1 MQRWERRRR
10 NRPRAEVAL
19 WRIQLF
25 IMANIRGPMNADGK
39 TIRVPGAVKKLLLA
53 DEQVLAVIKQSRLK
67 AAITPDSIIV
77 TDQRIIRYSPSALG
91 LHKEIEDYRY
101 EDIANLKVDK
111 GILFATITA
120 RRRFMSQ
127 DLVLDKLLKDQADY
141 ISRVIQEKLRGMSGA
156 AASPPV
162 ATNQQTAATSP
173 EDPLQVLKLRFARGE
188 ITKEQFEE
196 MKRAL
201 E

>member
-1 MQRWERRRR
+1 MKGE
-10 NRPRAEVAL
+10 
-19 WRIQLF
+19 
-25 IMANIRGPMNADGK
+25 GK
-39 TIRVPGAVKKLLLA
+39 TFKIPNAIKKMLLA
-53 DEQVLAVIKQSRLK
+53 DEQVLGIVKQSRLK

-111 GILFATITA
+111 GLLFATITA

-127 DLVLDKLLKDQADY
+127 DLILDKLSKENADY
-141 ISRVIQEKLRGMSGA
+141 ISRVIQENLRRLSGA
-156 AASPPV
+156 TPSPVTTSQQSPV
-162 ATNQQTAATSP
+162 PST

-188 ITKEQFEE
+188 ITREQFEE

>member
-1 MQRWERRRR
+1 MR
-10 NRPRAEVAL
+10 NSSRAEVAL
-19 WRIQLF
+19 WEIQLF
-25 IMANIRGPMNADGK
+25 AVASTREAMSTDGK

-156 AASPPV
+156 AASPGT
-162 ATNQQTAATSP
+162 TNQQIPPTSP

-188 ITKEQFEE
+188 ITREQFEE

>member
-1 MQRWERRRR
+1 MSTE
-10 NRPRAEVAL
+10 
-19 WRIQLF
+19 
-25 IMANIRGPMNADGK
+25 GK
-39 TIRVPGAVKKLLLA
+39 TVRVPGAVRKLLLG

-101 EDIANLKVDK
+101 EDIANIKVDK
-111 GILFATITA
+111 GVLFATITA

-127 DLVLDKLLKDQADY
+127 DLVLDKLSKDHADY
-141 ISRVIQEKLRGMSGA
+141 ISRVIQENLRRLSGTTT
-156 AASPPV
+156 SSV
-162 ATNQQTAATSP
+162 TTSQQTAPTLR
-173 EDPLQVLKLRFARGE
+173 EDPPQVLKLRFARGE

-196 MKRAL
+196 TKRAL

>member
-1 MQRWERRRR
+1 M
-10 NRPRAEVAL
+10 NRK
-19 WRIQLF
+19 
-25 IMANIRGPMNADGK
+25 GK
-39 TIRVPGAVKKLLLA
+39 TLQVPNAIKKMLLA
-53 DEQVLAVIKQSRLK
+53 DEQVLAVVKQSRLK

-77 TDQRIIRYSPSALG
+77 TNQRIIRCSPSALG
-91 LHKEIEDYRY
+91 LRKEIEDYRY
-101 EDIANLKVDK
+101 EDIANLKIDK

-120 RRRFMSQ
+120 KRRFMSE
-127 DLVLDKLLKDQADY
+127 DLILDKLLKGQADY
-141 ISRVIQEKLRGMSGA
+141 ISRVIQERLGRMSSA
-156 AASPPV
+156 AKFPV
-162 ATNQQTAATSP
+162 ATNQQVSLAPP

>member
-1 MQRWERRRR
+1 MPQLRI
-10 NRPRAEVAL
+10 L
-19 WRIQLF
+19 WI
-25 IMANIRGPMNADGK
+25 A
-39 TIRVPGAVKKLLLA
+39 LLLTIA
-53 DEQVLAVIKQSRLK
+53 LPAQAQQSLTYGESVTGE
-67 AAITPDSIIV
+67 I

-111 GILFATITA
+111 GIMFATITA

-127 DLVLDKLLKDQADY
+127 DLVLDKLSKENADY
-141 ISRVIQEKLRGMSGA
+141 ISKVIQENLRRLSGA
-156 AASPPV
+156 TPSPTIIGQQSPP
-162 ATNQQTAATSP
+162 TAL

-196 MKRAL
+196 MKSAL
-201 E
+201 D

>member
-1 MQRWERRRR
+1 
-10 NRPRAEVAL
+10 
-19 WRIQLF
+19 
-25 IMANIRGPMNADGK
+25 MNGEGK
-39 TIRVPGAVKKLLLA
+39 TFKIPNAIKKMLLA
-53 DEQVLAVIKQSRLK
+53 DEQVLGIVKQSRLK
-67 AAITPDSIIV
+67 AAVTPDSIVV
-77 TDQRIIRYSPSALG
+77 TNQRIIRYSPSALG

-120 RRRFMSQ
+120 RRRFMSE
-127 DLVLDKLLKDQADY
+127 DLVLDKLSKDQADY

-156 AASPPV
+156 AASP
-162 ATNQQTAATSP
+162 ATTNQQSPPTSP

>member
-1 MQRWERRRR
+1 
-10 NRPRAEVAL
+10 
-19 WRIQLF
+19 
-25 IMANIRGPMNADGK
+25 MNEEGK

-67 AAITPDSIIV
+67 AAITPDSIII
-77 TDQRIIRYSPSALG
+77 TNQRIIRYSPSALG

-101 EDIANLKVDK
+101 EDIANLKIDK
-111 GILFATITA
+111 GVLFATITA

-141 ISRVIQEKLRGMSGA
+141 ISRVIQENLRRMSGA
-156 AASPPV
+156 TTSPL
-162 ATNQQTAATSP
+162 TTSQQTPLTSP